1 MTPGENYRSPFH
13 SIPEPMES
21 LARVVALLLL
31 LRAAYVALCVALV
44 IAMARHRFVDGVL
57 QARDGFPS
65 SPWFWAGLVVAVLGG
80 ALHVVAFRR

>member
-21 LARVVALLLL
+21 LARAVAVLLL
-31 LRAAYVALCVALV
+31 LRAAYVALCVALT
-44 IAMARHRFVDGVL
+44 IALIRHRFMDGLL

-65 SPWFWAGLVVAVLGG
+65 SPWFWAGLAVVVLGG
-80 ALHVVAFRR
+80 VLHVASFRR